1 MSYPK
6 LKTERGKVK
15 PAEAG
20 IDFDASRP
28 GTFLIEAGEEREAP
42 TREDLSQIINSSP
55 ALARPQLRRELRQI
69 IETFINKHSKQSVS
83 QSASQPV
90 LVRK

>member
-6 LKTERGKVK
+6 LKTDKGKGK
-15 PAEAG
+15 SESG
-20 IDFDASRP
+20 IDFEAARP
-28 GTFLIEAGEEREAP
+28 GTYRVIEAGDEREAP

-83 QSASQPV
+83 QSAS
-90 LVRK
+90 